1 MLKFTKKFYCKV
13 PTWEDILDNFN
24 QSVLNKKLI
33 KHSSLGFFVSHD
45 ANKLKEVKKVLKK
58 LKLKEAHLY
67 LNICVSETFGRHK
80 DSMDVY
86 FWQIQGST
94 RWEFD
99 NINYVLA
106 PGDLIY
112 VPKETYHNVV
122 PLGPRAGISMSL

>member
-1 MLKFTKKFYCKV
+1 
-13 PTWEDILDNFN
+13 
-24 QSVLNKKLI
+24 
-33 KHSSLGFFVSHD
+33 
-45 ANKLKEVKKVLKK
+45 
-58 LKLKEAHLY
+58 LY